1 MFFFKG
7 VLFSASK
14 GMLNRKCKTSFKF
27 ILKGKKLSNISKAAL
42 IIGPFT
48 RAISRVRGSFIVND
62 FKIIRYK
69 VHRLASLITL

>member
-14 GMLNRKCKTSFKF
+14 GMLNCKCETSFKF

-42 IIGPFT
+42 IVGPFIK
-48 RAISRVRGSFIVND
+48 AISKVRGSFIVND
-62 FKIIRYK
+62 FKIIHYK
-69 VHRLASLITL
+69 VHRLASLTTL

>member
-7 VLFSASK
+7 VLFSANK
-14 GMLNRKCKTSFKF
+14 GMLNCKCETSFKF

-42 IIGPFT
+42 IVELSIK
-48 RAISRVRGSFIVND
+48 AINRVRGSFIIND

-69 VHRLASLITL
+69 VHRLASLITF

>member
-14 GMLNRKCKTSFKF
+14 GMLNRKCETSFKF
-27 ILKGKKLSNISKAAL
+27 ILKGKKLSNINKAAL
-42 IIGPFT
+42 IVGPFIK
-48 RAISRVRGSFIVND
+48 AISKVRGSFIIND

-69 VHRLASLITL
+69 VHRLISLITF

>member
-27 ILKGKKLSNISKAAL
+27 ILKGKKLSNINKAAL
-42 IIGPFT
+42 IVGLFIK
-48 RAISRVRGSFIVND
+48 AISKVRSSFIVND
-62 FKIIRYK
+62 FKIIHYK